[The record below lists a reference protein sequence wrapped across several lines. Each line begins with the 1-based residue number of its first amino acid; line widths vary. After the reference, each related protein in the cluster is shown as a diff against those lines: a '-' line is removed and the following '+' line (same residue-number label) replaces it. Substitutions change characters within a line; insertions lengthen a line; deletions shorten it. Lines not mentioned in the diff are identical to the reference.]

1 MRRGASDDRGAWGC
15 EREQGAGSTGAA
27 GGGDRRESLAD
38 AGQNA
43 VSDGSIAILG
53 RAAVA
58 RQSGV
63 DRRIGAGRRRAGV
76 WCLFSISE
84 AAA

>member
-1 MRRGASDDRGAWGC
+1 MSRGAHDDRGAWGC

-38 AGQNA
+38 AGQNV
-43 VSDGSIAILG
+43 VSDGFIANIG
-53 RAAVA
+53 PAAVA

-76 WCLFSISE
+76 WYWFGMAE
-84 AAA
+84 VAT